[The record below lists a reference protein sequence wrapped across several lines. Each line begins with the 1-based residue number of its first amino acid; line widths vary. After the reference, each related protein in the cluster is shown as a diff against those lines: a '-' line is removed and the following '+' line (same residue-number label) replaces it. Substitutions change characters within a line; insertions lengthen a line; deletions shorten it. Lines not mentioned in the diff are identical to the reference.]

1 MQEAFHPVIRIK
13 QSLAHPNSSA
23 SSPPFINKT
32 DTTSTLIKMNPLTS
46 ILSCL
51 TGQSA
56 ASQPSLQVSEIN
68 PSAKAPIV
76 SQPVP
81 YSDDAVSQFVTIL
94 QTHTG
99 TQAQLHH
106 RLKQVVSTTS
116 WTSSLAEAI
125 ERKIEN
131 LLKDGAELAKP
142 MAEAVKRATNTAW
155 GFAKEHPVYAGLI
168 AAGTIIAIGVLVEF
182 ELVWVLRALGF
193 DEVGP
198 RIGSFAARWMSSL
211 EKVPKGSIY
220 SFLQRL
226 GMKIAK

>member
-13 QSLAHPNSSA
+13 QSLARPNSSA
-23 SSPPFINKT
+23 SPSPFINTT
-32 DTTSTLIKMNPLTS
+32 DATDDFIKMNPFTS

-56 ASQPSLQVSEIN
+56 ASQPSPQVSEIN
-68 PSAKAPIV
+68 TRSKLITA
-76 SQPVP
+76 QPVL
-81 YSDDAVSQFVTIL
+81 YSDDAASQFVTIL

-116 WTSSLAEAI
+116 WTSALAEAI
-125 ERKIEN
+125 EHKIEN
-131 LLKDGAELAKP
+131 LVKDGAELAKP

-155 GFAKEHPVYAGLI
+155 DFAKEHPVYAGLI

-193 DEVGP
+193 DEIGP
-198 RIGSFAARWMSSL
+198 RVGSFAARWMSSL

-220 SFLQRL
+220 SYLQRL

>member
-1 MQEAFHPVIRIK
+1 
-13 QSLAHPNSSA
+13 
-23 SSPPFINKT
+23 
-32 DTTSTLIKMNPLTS
+32 MNPLTS

-56 ASQPSLQVSEIN
+56 ATQPSPPISEIN
-68 PSAKAPIV
+68 ARSKLITT
-76 SQPVP
+76 QPVL
-81 YSDDAVSQFVTIL
+81 YSDDAASQFVSIL

-106 RLKQVVSTTS
+106 RLEQVVSTTG

-125 ERKIEN
+125 ERKIEK

-155 GFAKEHPVYAGLI
+155 EFAKEHPVYAGLI

-182 ELVWVLRALGF
+182 ELIWVLRALGF
-193 DEVGP
+193 DEIGP
-198 RIGSFAARWMSSL
+198 RVGSFAARWMSSL

-220 SFLQRL
+220 SYLQRL

>member
-13 QSLAHPNSSA
+13 QSLVRPNSSA
-23 SSPPFINKT
+23 SSPPCINTT
-32 DTTSTLIKMNPLTS
+32 DPTSNFIKMNPLTS

-51 TGQSA
+51 AGQNA
-56 ASQPSLQVSEIN
+56 PTQPSPQVSEIN
-68 PSAKAPIV
+68 TNSKLITA
-76 SQPVP
+76 QPVP
-81 YSDDAVSQFVTIL
+81 YSDDAASQFVSII

-99 TQAQLHH
+99 TQTELHH
-106 RLKQVVSTTS
+106 RLKQVVSTNS

-125 ERKIEN
+125 ERKIEK
-131 LLKDGAELAKP
+131 LLKDGAQLSNP

-155 GFAKEHPVYAGLI
+155 EFAKEHPVYAGLI

-182 ELVWVLRALGF
+182 DLIWVLRALGF

-198 RIGSFAARWMSSL
+198 RLGSFAARWMSSL

-220 SFLQRL
+220 SYLQRL

>member
-1 MQEAFHPVIRIK
+1 
-13 QSLAHPNSSA
+13 
-23 SSPPFINKT
+23 
-32 DTTSTLIKMNPLTS
+32 MNPLTS

-51 TGQSA
+51 TSQSA
-56 ASQPSLQVSEIN
+56 ASQSSPQVSEIN
-68 PSAKAPIV
+68 TRSKLITT
-76 SQPVP
+76 QPVP
-81 YSDDAVSQFVTIL
+81 YSDDAASQFVSIL

-99 TQAQLHH
+99 TQAQLHN
-106 RLKQVVSTTS
+106 RLEQVVSTAG

-125 ERKIEN
+125 ELKIEN

-155 GFAKEHPVYAGLI
+155 EFAKEHPVYAGLI

-193 DEVGP
+193 DEIGP
-198 RIGSFAARWMSSL
+198 RVGSFAARWMRSL

-220 SFLQRL
+220 SYLQRL

>member
-1 MQEAFHPVIRIK
+1 
-13 QSLAHPNSSA
+13 
-23 SSPPFINKT
+23 
-32 DTTSTLIKMNPLTS
+32 MNPLTS
-46 ILSCL
+46 IISCL

-56 ASQPSLQVSEIN
+56 PTQPSLQVSEIN
-68 PSAKAPIV
+68 TDSKLITA
-76 SQPVP
+76 QPVL
-81 YSDDAVSQFVTIL
+81 YSDDAASQFVTIL

-106 RLKQVVSTTS
+106 RLEQVVSTTG

-125 ERKIEN
+125 ERKIEK

-142 MAEAVKRATNTAW
+142 MAEAVTRATNTAW
-155 GFAKEHPVYAGLI
+155 EFAKEHPVYAGLI
-168 AAGTIIAIGVLVEF
+168 AAGTIVAIGVLVEF

-193 DEVGP
+193 DEIGP
-198 RIGSFAARWMSSL
+198 RVGSFAARWMSSL

-220 SFLQRL
+220 SYLQRL